1 VPIIAITGSNGK
13 TTTSRMIAH
22 ILKMAGRRV
31 GMTTTDGIYID
42 GTQILKGDMSG
53 PQSARMVLQNPT
65 VEVAVLETARGG
77 ILRQGLG
84 FDRCDVGVVTNVTGD
99 HLGKQGVDSIRELAQ
114 VKAVVPR
121 AVFRDGFSVINADDA
136 RCMAIAKLARGE
148 LVLFSMD
155 AESERIREHLRSRG
169 IAVVLRET
177 AQGEFIH
184 ILEGKR
190 ETSVLNVRQI
200 PATFEGRAR
209 FNIKNALAAT
219 AAAYTSDCSIETI
232 RTGLRTFTTSFFQ
245 TPGRA
250 NVASVRGFQ
259 VLIDYCHNPAGLEEL
274 ADFVGRL
281 NPKRTIAVIA
291 MPGDRRNDDFATFGQ
306 IAAGAFDSFIVREDR
321 NPRGRRPGEV
331 SELLRQALLD
341 NGAPAGNIRLIRDEL
356 EAARAALD
364 SAQSDDLVLILA
376 DTPDAVWE
384 IVTDYSLDEARERQL
399 AAVR

>member
-1 VPIIAITGSNGK
+1 MWAIM
-13 TTTSRMIAH
+13 RD
-22 ILKMAGRRV
+22 

-155 AESERIREHLRSRG
+155 ADSERIREHLRSRG

-219 AAAYTSDCSIETI
+219 AAAYASDCSIETI

>member
-1 VPIIAITGSNGK
+1 
-13 TTTSRMIAH
+13 
-22 ILKMAGRRV
+22 
-31 GMTTTDGIYID
+31 
-42 GTQILKGDMSG
+42 
-53 PQSARMVLQNPT
+53 
-65 VEVAVLETARGG
+65 
-77 ILRQGLG
+77 
-84 FDRCDVGVVTNVTGD
+84 VTNVTGD

-155 AESERIREHLRSRG
+155 ADSERIREHLRSRG

-219 AAAYTSDCSIETI
+219 AAAYASDCSIETI